1 MGFVKEFKEFAIKGN
16 VIDLAVGIII
26 GAAFGKLVN
35 SLVNDVVMPPIGK
48 LLGGVSFNDLLISLD
63 GKAYESIAKAK
74 QAGAPIIAYGS
85 FIQTVLEFVIIAFAV
100 FMIIKVINRLKRKEE
115 KEPVASPIVT
125 NEEILLAEIRDLLR
139 KQQR

>member
-1 MGFVKEFKEFAIKGN
+1 MGFIKEFKDFAIKGN

-26 GAAFGKLVN
+26 GAAFGKIVN

-100 FMIIKVINRLKRKEE
+100 
-115 KEPVASPIVT
+115 
-125 NEEILLAEIRDLLR
+125 LLEQSVKYSLWVSQ
-139 KQQR
+139 KCC